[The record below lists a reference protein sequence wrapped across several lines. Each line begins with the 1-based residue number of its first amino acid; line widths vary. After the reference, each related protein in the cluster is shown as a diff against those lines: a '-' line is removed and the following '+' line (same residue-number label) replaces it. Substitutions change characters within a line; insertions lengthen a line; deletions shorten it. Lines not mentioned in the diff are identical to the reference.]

1 MSLTI
6 DHFVTRCRVPR
17 GQEACGGLINQ
28 VARDLFPRECSRQL
42 ASRWPRNAGV
52 YRLRRLLVRLTV
64 SLEDLK
70 ESRLPALW
78 TAAFMQSL
86 TDALARPSA
95 PGSREVVRAGSRA
108 ALLAMAITSLLA
120 GEAAG
125 SWELQEFHKF
135 FDLGAAEAILGILG
149 EEPDEMV
156 PALLI
161 LTEQKGLDRLLAI
174 FDDAGLDRLLAIF
187 SSGIAARPSLRALQ
201 RIGRRI
207 LSQGLPRGG
216 LGLADRR
223 RALRLFLA
231 QAGEPG
237 PVPEGLG
244 SPQSIFYAL
253 MCLEALL
260 ELPLPD
266 APGLWAAEL
275 AAAASPA
282 RPYPPEVLDLLQE
295 VYQHAAHRPD
305 SLLPLAQVLGELKPL
320 VAPGE
325 GSRQASEVRW
335 LSSDCAGLMLLVG
348 LLDRLRWP
356 EAFLRGLG
364 PQHGPRAVTY
374 LLAGLGL
381 ALLGETAGSPDRLDP
396 GLALFAGWLGEPDL
410 RGFRSFLA
418 STPIRER
425 HELLLDL
432 GATKAGA
439 EMYAQSWTATCDC
452 LAELLVREFA
462 RRLRGF
468 QKSSRAFLVR
478 NFLARPGRIRV
489 EDARL
494 SVFLPASPFQVVLHL
509 SGMAETVEGVGWLGG
524 RGVEFPGAGL

>member
-17 GQEACGGLINQ
+17 GQEGCGRLVNQ

-64 SLEDLK
+64 SLEDLN

-86 TDALARPSA
+86 ADALARPSA

-108 ALLAMAITSLLA
+108 DWLATAITGLLA

-125 SWELQEFHKF
+125 SWEFQEFHKF
-135 FDLGAAEAILGILG
+135 FDLGAAEAILGLLG
-149 EEPDEMV
+149 AEPDQMV
-156 PALLI
+156 PVLLI
-161 LTEQKGLDRLLAI
+161 LQARQELDRVLAIFDEAALARLLAI
-174 FDDAGLDRLLAIF
+174 FPSGAASRPSLTALQEIGRRLLA
-187 SSGIAARPSLRALQ
+187 
-201 RIGRRI
+201 
-207 LSQGLPRGG
+207 QGWRRGG
-216 LGLADRR
+216 FGLADRR
-223 RALRLFLA
+223 LALRFFLA

-237 PVPEGLG
+237 PFPAGLG

-253 MCLEALL
+253 MCLQALL
-260 ELPLPD
+260 DLPLPD
-266 APGLWAAEL
+266 APGLWAPEL
-275 AAAASPA
+275 AAASSPG

-295 VYQHAAHRPD
+295 VCQHAAHLPD
-305 SLLPLAQVLGELKPL
+305 ALLPLAQVLSELKPL

-325 GSRQASEVRW
+325 GSRQAGEVRW
-335 LSSDCAGLMLLVG
+335 LSSDCAGLLLLVG
-348 LLDRLRWP
+348 LLDRLGWP
-356 EAFLRGLG
+356 EAFLRRLG
-364 PQHGPRAVTY
+364 AQHGPRAVTY

-381 ALLGETAGSPDRLDP
+381 ALLGKAAGTPDRLDP

-410 RGFRSFLA
+410 RGFQSFLA
-418 STPIRER
+418 STPIKER
-425 HELLLDL
+425 HDLLLDL
-432 GATKAGA
+432 GAEKAGA
-439 EMYAQSWTATCDC
+439 EIYAQSWATTGDG

-468 QKSSRAFLVR
+468 QKSSRAFLVK
-478 NFLARPGRIRV
+478 NFLAQPGRIRLD
-489 EDARL
+489 EA
-494 SVFLPASPFQVVLHL
+494 SIQVFLPAHPFQVVLQL
-509 SGMAETVEGVGWLGG
+509 SGMDDTVAQVSWLGG
-524 RGVEFPGAGL
+524 RRLEFAGEG